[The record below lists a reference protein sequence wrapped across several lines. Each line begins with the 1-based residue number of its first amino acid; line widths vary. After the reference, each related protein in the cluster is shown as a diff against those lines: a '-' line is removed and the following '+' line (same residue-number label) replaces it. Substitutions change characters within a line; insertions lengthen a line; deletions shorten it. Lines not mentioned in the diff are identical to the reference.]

1 LYSLFSKKKMEIKKD
16 NVKPRLNEE
25 GSETAA
31 IIVGFHTTMQSLCTN
46 SITAHTAH
54 LTTNLNKWS
63 TK

>member
-1 LYSLFSKKKMEIKKD
+1 MEIKKD